1 MKLKYIGINN
11 VTEDTEIVL
20 VNATTL
26 KINGVYKQI
35 DSTSVQFPTITDD
48 YIQSITFD
56 GTDYNVTVLRK
67 YTQNNSSWYNLGMVD
82 MSSTYT
88 NETVTNPVTITGLTQ
103 AEVNANNVAEQISSI
118 KSQLVSLDLQVPRIV
133 EDMLPSITGFTPN
146 ASKQTIIS
154 EKQSLRVQLA
164 TLQGT

>member
-1 MKLKYIGINN
+1 MIE
-11 VTEDTEIVL
+11 VT
-20 VNATTL
+20 
-26 KINGVYKQI
+26 
-35 DSTSVQFPTITDD
+35 S
-48 YIQSITFD
+48 
-56 GTDYNVTVLRK
+56 
-67 YTQNNSSWYNLGMVD
+67 
-82 MSSTYT
+82 YT

-103 AEVNANNVAEQISSI
+103 AEVNTNSVAEQISSI

>member
-56 GTDYNVTVLRK
+56 GTDYNVEVLRK
-67 YTQNNSSWYNLGMVD
+67 YTQNNSAWCNLGMIEVT
-82 MSSTYT
+82 SYT

-103 AEVNANNVAEQISSI
+103 AEVNTNSVAEQISSI